1 MIENSIISKTTTKN
15 WLIFSFAEICLELS
29 FFVSNCLSL
38 FRVVLL
44 TFACLL
50 KDFSQK
56 ILQSNHEVLMMNC
69 IYKTNRYRMSLFV
82 ITDQTKL
89 NIIFYVAFVFMT
101 HEHISNYEWILQ
113 QLKIIYVKLSLSFL
127 TNFVIECE
135 KALTNAI
142 RLKFSEIDHVFCI
155 WHINN
160 NVLSHCKR
168 KFDIKEIWE
177 TFFDEWKAMMYVFI
191 QQKYTMIWDLI
202 NEKYNLFH
210 SECIEYLLN
219 IYITH
224 YRRKFVKVLHVF
236 SMIYIINH
244 YYKDLKMLY

>member
-1 MIENSIISKTTTKN
+1 
-15 WLIFSFAEICLELS
+15 
-29 FFVSNCLSL
+29 
-38 FRVVLL
+38 
-44 TFACLL
+44 
-50 KDFSQK
+50 
-56 ILQSNHEVLMMNC
+56 LMMKC
-69 IYKTNRYRMSLFV
+69 IYKINRYRMSLFV
-82 ITDQTKL
+82 IIDQTEL

-101 HEHISNYEWILQ
+101 HEHFSNYKWILQ

-127 TNFVIECE
+127 TIFVIDCE
-135 KALTNAI
+135 KTLTNAI
-142 RLKFSEIDHVFCI
+142 RLKFSEIDHVFWI

-168 KFDIKEIWE
+168 KFDIKKFWK

-191 QQKYTMIWDLI
+191 QQKYIMIWDLI
-202 NEKYNLFH
+202 SEKYNLSH

-224 YRRKFVKVLHVF
+224 YRRRFVKILHVF

-244 YYKDLKMLY
+244 YYEDL